1 MIEYVVNSTKIC
13 TCPRLTWHFFSIIL
27 MWNSDAI
34 RWCFIYDNIHVSIK
48 QIVLLNEKEKNQQTW
63 NGYSIY
69 LMFD

>member
-1 MIEYVVNSTKIC
+1 MLLILQKFAHALGLLDI
-13 TCPRLTWHFFSIIL
+13 FFSIIL